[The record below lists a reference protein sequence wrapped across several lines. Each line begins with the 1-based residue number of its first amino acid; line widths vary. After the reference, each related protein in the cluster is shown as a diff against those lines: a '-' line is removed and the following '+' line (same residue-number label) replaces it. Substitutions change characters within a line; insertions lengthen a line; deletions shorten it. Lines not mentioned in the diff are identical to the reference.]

1 MILILLELQPALD
14 DGSQSVR
21 VVEFQVLILL
31 QSHCPPEIK
40 IYMKQPLL
48 STLAAFLPNRYQPL
62 FHHTP
67 NSVHKT
73 RPVLHARR
81 IRRRPNQAPKIRPR
95 APHPNLKVFRVT
107 CAQPSLATRRHRRP
121 ITALVDALAGNNHPI
136 QPRHPVIIKDRC
148 LIRNTIHV
156 TCSSY
161 APFFN
166 HEMFGLGSGLVNE
179 VRDEVRP

>member
-1 MILILLELQPALD
+1 
-14 DGSQSVR
+14 
-21 VVEFQVLILL
+21 
-31 QSHCPPEIK
+31 
-40 IYMKQPLL
+40 MKPPLL
-48 STLAAFLPNRYQPL
+48 STLAAFLTNRNQLL

-67 NSVHKT
+67 HSIHKT

-81 IRRRPNQAPKIRPR
+81 IRRRPNQVPKICPR

-107 CAQPSLATRRHRRP
+107 CAQPSLAARRHRRP
-121 ITALVDALAGNNHPI
+121 ITALVDALPGNNHLI

-148 LIRNTIHV
+148 LVRNTIHV

-166 HEMFGLGSGLVNE
+166 HEMFGLGGGLVDE